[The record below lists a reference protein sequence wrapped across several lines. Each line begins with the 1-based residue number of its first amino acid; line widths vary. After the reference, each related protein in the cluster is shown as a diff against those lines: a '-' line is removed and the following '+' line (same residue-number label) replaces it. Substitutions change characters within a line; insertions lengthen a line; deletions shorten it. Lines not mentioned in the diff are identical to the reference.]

1 MRSNCPF
8 YSNAVPHQQARCQG
22 YDVRDG
28 AFHGLSPVEA
38 EVSQHHT
45 MDQSAQ
51 QEVHM
56 PYQHHTKAHLHQPLL
71 LLQTAT
77 THP

>member
-1 MRSNCPF
+1 MQKTGQNIPL
-8 YSNAVPHQQARCQG
+8 VDKIKLPHQQARCQS
-22 YDVRDG
+22 YDVRNS
-28 AFHGLSPVEA
+28 AFHGLSPLQA

-56 PYQHHTKAHLHQPLL
+56 PY
-71 LLQTAT
+71 
-77 THP
+77 